1 MGSSVETGSEEEEEE
16 DTAIVMEVPVMAA
29 GGMDMVRVRP
39 TAAEGTILNN
49 WRTML

>member
-1 MGSSVETGSEEEEEE
+1 MKVLNLLGALAIFL
-16 DTAIVMEVPVMAA
+16 TAGPVMAA
-29 GGMDMVRVRP
+29 EGMDMVRVRP